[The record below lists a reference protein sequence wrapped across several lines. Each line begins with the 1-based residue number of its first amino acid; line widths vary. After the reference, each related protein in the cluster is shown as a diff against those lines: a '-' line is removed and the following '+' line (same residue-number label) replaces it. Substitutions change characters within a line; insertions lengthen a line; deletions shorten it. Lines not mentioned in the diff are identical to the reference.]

1 MRIMNLQRT
10 RSAAAMAAIC
20 FAFVSN
26 AATAYINVGK
36 PETCGNSNG
45 EMYAYIS
52 GSGSVPPY
60 TYLWS
65 NGATTETVT
74 GVPGGSYSVTI
85 TDAVGTPYS
94 ASATVESFS
103 ALPFDGNINYYPSYV
118 SFYDITGFA
127 GGACG
132 GLCNGMV
139 GMPMVSLGGTPP
151 FTVDFSV
158 AANYEGLDTYG
169 FPYYSGFCGG
179 DLVSYTITDALGCQG
194 SSIFTVSTI
203 DETQMPTV
211 TDMEGAC
218 VGSEIGSVSLQTGYP
233 VRYSVTD
240 GIGNIVVPETTL
252 MEFQTATYDGLAAGI
267 YTLNAYPML
276 GQCMFNDYFEVPDLG
291 PGCTTVEG
299 NAWFDQDGDCV
310 WDGGEV
316 GVPGSVMVIQP
327 GTQYAITGGNGH
339 YSFNL
344 AAGNYTIA
352 QTNPTLVPYCPVTQ
366 PVPFTVNGPIANI
379 DWANNSTAPL
389 DLRANINSTW
399 ARPGFSHRISGGAA
413 NNTVQATG
421 AVEVIVTID
430 PTVVIGSVSPT
441 PTTIAGNV
449 FTWQIAELDYFSS
462 QGFVINTTVPV
473 GTPLGTILSHSISVS
488 SANTDT
494 YLANNTDSETRVVSG
509 SYDPNDKTATTSS
522 QQSDVL
528 YYIDEDEWIDY
539 TIRFQN
545 TGTAEALFV
554 TITDT
559 LPEELDMTTFQ
570 MALASH
576 AHTYTFKP
584 GRVVEWSFDAI
595 NLPDSTTDLAGSQG
609 FVKFRIRPVQPVIAG
624 TVIENT
630 ANIYFDFNDPVITE
644 PSVLVAEFSTGVH
657 AYTDPEVILLP
668 NPARDA
674 FEIRGLS
681 QDPSRVTLLSI
692 DGRTVRS
699 FSNTNGESRFMLGG
713 IPSGAY
719 LVEWTLRNGGA
730 TRLPLIIERH

>member
-1 MRIMNLQRT
+1 MILQQT
-10 RSAAAMAAIC
+10 RSAATMAAIC
-20 FAFVSN
+20 LAFVSN
-26 AATAYINVGK
+26 AATAYITVGK

-45 EMYAYIS
+45 EMYAGIS
-52 GSGSVPPY
+52 GSGSVSPY
-60 TYLWS
+60 TYMWS
-65 NGATTETVT
+65 NGATTQTVT
-74 GVPGGSYSVTI
+74 GVPGGAYSVTI
-85 TDAVGTPYS
+85 TDAVGTDYV
-94 ASATVESFS
+94 ANATVDSYP
-103 ALPFDGNINYYPSYV
+103 ALPFDGNINYYPSYTT
-118 SFYDITGFA
+118 FYDITGYT

-132 GLCNGMV
+132 GQCNGMV

-151 FTVDFSV
+151 FTVDLSV
-158 AANYEGLDTYG
+158 AANYEGLDTWG

-194 SSIFTVSTI
+194 SSVFTVATI
-203 DETQMPTV
+203 DETQMPTAQAI
-211 TDMEGAC
+211 EGAC
-218 VGSEIGSVSLQTGYP
+218 DGAAIGSIMLYTGFP
-233 VRYSVTD
+233 VRYSITD
-240 GIGNIVVPETTL
+240 DLGNIVAPDTTL
-252 MEFQTATYDGLAAGI
+252 MEFQTATYEGLAPGI
-267 YTLNAYPML
+267 YNLNAYPML
-276 GQCMFNDYFEVPDLG
+276 GQCMVTTQIEVPDLG
-291 PGCTTVEG
+291 PGCAEVEG
-299 NAWFDQDGDCV
+299 NAWFDQDADCV

-316 GVPGSVMVIQP
+316 GVPGSVMLIQP
-327 GTQYAITGGNGH
+327 GMQYAITGSDGH

-344 AAGNYTIA
+344 PAGNYTIA

-462 QGFVINTTVPV
+462 QGFVIYTTVPV

-545 TGTAEALFV
+545 TGTAEAFFV
-554 TITDT
+554 TVTDT
-559 LPEELDMTTFQ
+559 LPEELDMTMFQ

-584 GRVVEWSFDAI
+584 GRVVEWFFDDI
-595 NLPDSTTDLAGSQG
+595 MLPDSTTDLAGSQG
-609 FVKFRIRPVQPVIAG
+609 FVKFRIKPVQPLLAG

-630 ANIYFDFNDPVITE
+630 ANIYFDYNDPVITE
-644 PSVLVAEFSTGVH
+644 PSVLMAEFSTGVDEH
-657 AYTDPEVILLP
+657 GRGRPFDLLP
-668 NPARDA
+668 NPAMDQVLVRSKEA
-674 FEIRGLS
+674 IQVLR
-681 QDPSRVTLLSI
+681 LLTP
-692 DGRTVRS
+692 DGRLIQQLRVGSTSAHLDVAS
-699 FSNTNGESRFMLGG
+699 FANGT
-713 IPSGAY
+713 Y
-719 LVEWTLRNGGA
+719 VVELTIADGSILHEK
-730 TRLPLIIERH
+730 LIKH

>member
-1 MRIMNLQRT
+1 MTLQQT
-10 RSAAAMAAIC
+10 RSAATMAAIC
-20 FAFVSN
+20 LAFVSN
-26 AATAYINVGK
+26 AATAYITVMK
-36 PETCGNSNG
+36 PETCGNSNA
-45 EMYAYIS
+45 ELSCNIS
-52 GSGSVPPY
+52 GSGAVAPY

-65 NGATTETVT
+65 NGSTTQMLT
-74 GVPGGSYSVTI
+74 GVPGGAYSVTI
-85 TDAVGTPYS
+85 TDAVGTPFT
-94 ASATVESFS
+94 ANATVESLS
-103 ALPFDGNINYYPSYV
+103 ALPFDGDINYYPSYG
-118 SFYDITGFA
+118 SFYDITGFT
-127 GGACG
+127 GGACAG
-132 GLCNGMV
+132 QCNGMLS
-139 GMPMVSLGGTPP
+139 MPMVSLGGTAP

-169 FPYYSGFCGG
+169 FPYYSGFCAGEF
-179 DLVSYTITDALGCQG
+179 VTYTITDAFGCQG
-194 SSIFTVSTI
+194 SGLFTVHTT
-203 DETQMPTV
+203 DETALPSLNGV
-211 TDMEGAC
+211 EGAC
-218 VGSEIGSVSLQTGYP
+218 AGSDIGSISLYQDWGYSRFQLYSNSTGNP
-233 VRYSVTD
+233 
-240 GIGNIVVPETTL
+240 IGNEVELV
-252 MEFQTATYDGLAAGI
+252 EFTPHEYEDLPPGD
-267 YTLNAYPML
+267 YTLQAYPML
-276 GQCMFNDYFEVPDLG
+276 GQCLFTPVFNVPDLG

-421 AVEVIVTID
+421 AVEVIMTID
-430 PTVVIGSVSPT
+430 PTLDFVSATPT
-441 PTTIAGNV
+441 PTSTAGNV
-449 FTWQIAELDYFSS
+449 FTWQIAELDYFGA
-462 QGFVINTTVPV
+462 QGFIIWTTVPV
-473 GTPLGTILSHSISVS
+473 GTPLGTVLNHSISVS

-494 YLANNTDSETRVVSG
+494 YVANNTDSETRVVSG
-509 SYDPNDKTATTSS
+509 SYDPNDKTAATSS
-522 QQSDVL
+522 HLSDAL
-528 YYIDEDEWIDY
+528 YFINEDEWIDY

-545 TGTAEALFV
+545 TGTAEAFFI

-584 GRVVEWSFDAI
+584 GRVVEWFFDAI

-609 FVKFRIRPVQPVIAG
+609 FLKFRIKPVQPLLAG
-624 TVIENT
+624 TVLTNT
-630 ANIYFDFNDPVITE
+630 ANIYFDFNEAVITE
-644 PSVLVAEFSTGVH
+644 PSVLVAEFSTGVE
-657 AYTDPEVILLP
+657 EVSTTNLRLSPVPVIDQL
-668 NPARDA
+668 NIASSN
-674 FEIRGLS
+674 EIRSVRIVAADGRDVAQRTVWAS
-681 QDPSRVTLLSI
+681 VASI
-692 DGRTVRS
+692 DVS
-699 FSNTNGESRFMLGG
+699 MLNA
-713 IPSGAY
+713 GAY
-719 LVEWTLRNGGA
+719 LLIA
-730 TRLPLIIERH
+730 TMIDGSAVRERFLKP